1 TRNTLIQIARA
12 KGINVNEVEI
22 SADQFV
28 LDLEAGVVQCMFA
41 TGTAA
46 AVTYVDGVTIDDVK
60 YDVSSHNFNMIN
72 QLTDDLDGYKLLKS
86 EDTRGWNALV

>member
-1 TRNTLIQIARA
+1 M
-12 KGINVNEVEI
+12 NEVEI

-28 LDLEAGVVQCMFA
+28 LDLVAGVVQCMFA

-60 YDVSSHNFNMIN
+60 YNVSSHNFKMIN
-72 QLTDDLDGYKLLKS
+72 QLKDDLDGHKFLKS
-86 EDTRGWNALV
+86 EDTQGWNAVV